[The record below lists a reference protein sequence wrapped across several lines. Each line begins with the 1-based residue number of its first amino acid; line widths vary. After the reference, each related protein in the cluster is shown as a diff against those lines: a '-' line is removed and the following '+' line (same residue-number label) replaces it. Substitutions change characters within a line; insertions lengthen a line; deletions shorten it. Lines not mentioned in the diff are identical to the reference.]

1 MPKTFGGT
9 PEWLCNWRGKT
20 ALRMVWLWKNNQEHL
35 KGKEE
40 KKKKTRSCNSL
51 VGSRRIAGEREKR
64 GKEKINKRT
73 VLRGDEN

>member
-1 MPKTFGGT
+1 LKWRNSLENGLVMKRQSGTFNGKGG
-9 PEWLCNWRGKT
+9 
-20 ALRMVWLWKNNQEHL
+20 
-35 KGKEE
+35 

-51 VGSRRIAGEREKR
+51 VGRRRVGGEREKR